1 MATPNG
7 SLQKYN
13 PEIGKTVVVNNNMP
27 SDVKDPTRTNNVSSS
42 ETKKYDLKD
51 EIEWQK
57 IIDQEAANERI
68 INIR

>member
-13 PEIGKTVVVNNNMP
+13 PETGKTVVVNNNMP
-27 SDVKDPTRTNNVSSS
+27 SDFKDPTRKNNVSSR
-42 ETKKYDLKD
+42 EKEQYNFKD
-51 EIEWQK
+51 EIEWRR

-68 INIR
+68 INIK